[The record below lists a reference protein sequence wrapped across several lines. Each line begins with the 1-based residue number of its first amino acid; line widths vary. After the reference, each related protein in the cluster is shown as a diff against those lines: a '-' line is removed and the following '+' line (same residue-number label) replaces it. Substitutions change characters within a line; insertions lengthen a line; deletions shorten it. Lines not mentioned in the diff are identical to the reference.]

1 MLINTVNIKFVVL
14 GCVFVDIC
22 LVSRLSI
29 LFFALSGLDV
39 LDALSMVDRNI
50 MIEWIYSQQV
60 LPAEDSRSL
69 VFSLLC

>member
-1 MLINTVNIKFVVL
+1 MRFVLFCEHLVHI
-14 GCVFVDIC
+14 DP
-22 LVSRLSI
+22 VSRLSI

-60 LPAEDSRSL
+60 LPTEDSRSR
-69 VFSLLC
+69 LLTLRPDN